1 VAAGA
6 APAAKLSTGGH
17 SMAKLWDKG
26 YAVDQEFEAF
36 TTGDDYLL
44 DRELVEADCAASIA
58 HARMLAK
65 IGVLTADE
73 ADKLAAELAAIAAD
87 RRSGKFTVEPAD
99 EDCHTAIENRLVAR
113 LGDLGKKIH
122 TCRSRNDQ
130 VIAATRVYA
139 RERLLGLADDTL
151 ALCATLRAFAEK
163 HEGVPMI
170 GRTHT
175 QVAMPSSVGLW
186 AGAWL
191 ESLLDDLRL
200 VQGAYELNDQ
210 CPLGSAASYGVP
222 MPIDRQL
229 TSDLLGFA
237 KVQNNVLYAN
247 NSRGKIESVILG
259 ACVQIA
265 IDLSRV
271 AQDLINFSLPE
282 FGYFLIP
289 KELCTGSSIMPQ
301 KRNPCGLELVRAK
314 TSTILACHSQILSIL
329 KGLPSGYNRDFQETK
344 RPFLQGL
351 GLTTACVRVMDVT
364 FQKLEV
370 CEERLVAAFKAAPEV
385 FATDEALRL
394 VVEGV
399 PFRDAY
405 RQVAASLDKLG
416 AADPRASIA
425 QRKHVGGPANLRLDI
440 ADADIQR
447 VKEFVAERR
456 DRLRRALDALT
467 GS

>member
-1 VAAGA
+1 
-6 APAAKLSTGGH
+6 
-17 SMAKLWDKG
+17 MAKLWDKG
-26 YAVDQEFEAF
+26 YAVDKEVEAF

-44 DRELVEADCAASIA
+44 DRELVEADCVASAA

-65 IGVLTADE
+65 IGILTRDE
-73 ADKLAAELAAIAAD
+73 ADKLAAELGTIAGES
-87 RRSGKFTVEPAD
+87 RSGAFTVQPAD

-122 TCRSRNDQ
+122 TARSRNDQ

-139 RERLLGLADDTL
+139 REKLLELFGDTL
-151 ALCATLRAFAEK
+151 NLCATLRAFA
-163 HEGVPMI
+163 HEHQGVPMI
-170 GRTHT
+170 GRTHM

-200 VQGAYELNDQ
+200 LVAAYEMNDQ

-222 MPIDRQL
+222 LAIDRQY
-229 TSDLLGFA
+229 TSELLGFA
-237 KVQNNVLYAN
+237 KLQNNVLYAN

-259 ACVQIA
+259 ACAQIA
-265 IDLSRV
+265 IDLSRS

-282 FGYFLIP
+282 FGYFVIP

-301 KRNPCGLELVRAK
+301 KRNPCGMELIRAR
-314 TSTILACHSQILSIL
+314 TSTILACYNQILNIL

-344 RPFLQGL
+344 RPFIEGL
-351 GLTTACVRVMDVT
+351 RLTGACVRVMDIT
-364 FQKLEV
+364 FTRLEV
-370 CEERLVAAFKAAPEV
+370 REERLVAAFQAAPDV

-405 RQVAASLDKLG
+405 RQVAASLMG
-416 AADPRASIA
+416 AGLETPPKQATDPRASIA
-425 QRKHVGGPANLRLDI
+425 QRTHAGAPGNLRLDL
-440 ADADIQR
+440 ADEAIHHF
-447 VKEFVAERR
+447 KGFMEERQH
-456 DRLRRALDALT
+456 RLRRVGDVVLGREKT
-467 GS
+467 G

>member
-1 VAAGA
+1 
-6 APAAKLSTGGH
+6 
-17 SMAKLWDKG
+17 MAKLWDKG
-26 YAVDQEFEAF
+26 YEVDQEVEAF

-44 DRELVEADCAASIA
+44 DRELVEADCIASIA
-58 HARMLAK
+58 HARMLAR
-65 IGVLTADE
+65 IGVLTHDEAGQLADE
-73 ADKLAAELAAIAAD
+73 LRLIASAS
-87 RRSGKFTVEPAD
+87 RAGSFTVQPAD
-99 EDCHTAIENRLVAR
+99 EDCHTAIENRLVER

-122 TCRSRNDQ
+122 TARSRNDQ

-139 RERLLGLADDTL
+139 REKLLDLFGDALN
-151 ALCATLRAFAEK
+151 LCATLRAFAEQHK
-163 HEGVPMI
+163 GVPMI

-191 ESLLDDLRL
+191 ESLIDDLRL
-200 VQGAYELNDQ
+200 LQTAYELNDQ

-222 MPIDRQL
+222 LAIDREY
-229 TSDLLGFA
+229 TSQILGFA
-237 KVQNNVLYAN
+237 KLQNNVLYAN

-259 ACVQIA
+259 ACAQIA

-282 FGYFLIP
+282 FGYFVIP

-301 KRNPCGLELVRAK
+301 KRNPCGMELIRAR
-314 TSTILACHSQILSIL
+314 TSTILACYNQILNIL

-344 RPFLQGL
+344 RPFIEGMR
-351 GLTTACVRVMDVT
+351 LTGACVRVMDIT
-364 FQKLEV
+364 FSKLEV
-370 CEERLVAAFKAAPEV
+370 CEERIVAAFKAAPEV

-405 RQVAASLDKLG
+405 RQVAASLDQLQ
-416 AADPRASIA
+416 ASDPAASIA
-425 QRKHVGGPANLRLDI
+425 QRKHAGGPANLRLDL
-440 ADADIQR
+440 ADQDLKR
-447 VKEFVAERR
+447 MKEFADERR
-456 DRLRRALDALT
+456 DRLRRTIDALLS
-467 GS
+467 GA

>member
-1 VAAGA
+1 
-6 APAAKLSTGGH
+6 
-17 SMAKLWDKG
+17 MAKLWDKG
-26 YAVDQEFEAF
+26 YAVDKEVEAF

-44 DRELVEADCAASIA
+44 DRELVEADCVASAA

-65 IGVLTADE
+65 IGILTSDE
-73 ADKLAAELAAIAAD
+73 ADKLAAELRAIAAD
-87 RRSGKFTVEPAD
+87 SRSGAFTVQPAD

-122 TCRSRNDQ
+122 TARSRNDQ

-139 RERLLGLADDTL
+139 REKLLDLFGDTL
-151 ALCATLRAFAEK
+151 NLCATLRAFAEQ
-163 HEGVPMI
+163 HQGVPMI

-200 VQGAYELNDQ
+200 LQAAYEMNDQ

-222 MPIDRQL
+222 LAIDRQY
-229 TSDLLGFA
+229 TSDLLGLREA
-237 KVQNNVLYAN
+237 PEQRAL
-247 NSRGKIESVILG
+247 REQQPGE
-259 ACVQIA
+259 
-265 IDLSRV
+265 DRV
-271 AQDLINFSLPE
+271 GHPRRLRPDRHRPEPLRQDLINFSLPE
-282 FGYFLIP
+282 FGYFVIP

-301 KRNPCGLELVRAK
+301 KRNPCGMELIRAR
-314 TSTILACHSQILSIL
+314 TSTILACYNQILNIL

-344 RPFLQGL
+344 RPFIEGL
-351 GLTTACVRVMDVT
+351 RLTGACVRVMDIT
-364 FQKLEV
+364 FTKLEV
-370 CEERLVAAFKAAPEV
+370 RQERLVAAFKAAPEV

-405 RQVAASLDKLG
+405 RQVAASLDSLQ
-416 AADPRASIA
+416 AADPRRASPSA
-425 QRKHVGGPANLRLDI
+425 PTPADRQPAARSGGRGHPPPQGVR
-440 ADADIQR
+440 
-447 VKEFVAERR
+447 
-456 DRLRRALDALT
+456 RRAARPT
-467 GS
+467 QARGRRAVPAKGQ

>member
-1 VAAGA
+1 
-6 APAAKLSTGGH
+6 
-17 SMAKLWDKG
+17 MAKLWDKG
-26 YAVDQEFEAF
+26 YAVDRDLEAF

-44 DRELVEADCAASIA
+44 DRELVEADCAASVA

-65 IGVLTADE
+65 IGVLTPDE

-87 RRSGKFTVEPAD
+87 SRSGAFTVQPAD
-99 EDCHTAIENRLVAR
+99 EDCHTAIENRLVER

-139 RERLLGLADDTL
+139 KGALLELTDAALGLA
-151 ALCATLRAFAEK
+151 ATLRAFAET
-163 HEGVPMI
+163 HQGVPMV

-175 QVAMPSSVGLW
+175 QIAMPSSVGLW

-200 VQGAYELNDQ
+200 VETAYDLTDQ

-222 MPIDRQL
+222 LPIDREF
-229 TSDLLGFA
+229 TSELLGFS
-237 KVQNNVLYAN
+237 KLQNNVLYAN
-247 NSRGKIESVILG
+247 NSRGKMESIILG
-259 ACVQIA
+259 ACAQIA
-265 IDLSRV
+265 IDLSRL

-282 FGYFLIP
+282 FGYFVIP
-289 KELCTGSSIMPQ
+289 KELCTGSSLMPQ
-301 KRNPCGLELVRAK
+301 KRNPCGLELIRAK
-314 TSTILACHSQILSIL
+314 TSTILAYYNQILNTL

-344 RPFLQGL
+344 RPFLLGL
-351 GLTTACVRVMDVT
+351 GLTAACVRVMDAT

-370 CEERLVAAFKAAPEV
+370 CEERLLGAFTPEV

-394 VVEGV
+394 VVEEKM

-405 RQVAASLDKLG
+405 RKVGTSLETLQ
-416 AADPRASIA
+416 AMDPRASIA
-425 QRKHVGGPANLRLDI
+425 KRTHAGGPANLRLDL
-440 ADADIQR
+440 ADAAIAR
-447 VKEFVAERR
+447 LKESADERR
-456 DRLRRALDALT
+456 DRLRRALDALL
-467 GS
+467 GSLD

>member
-1 VAAGA
+1 
-6 APAAKLSTGGH
+6 
-17 SMAKLWDKG
+17 MAKLWDKG
-26 YAVDQEFEAF
+26 YAVDRELEAF

-44 DRELVEADCAASIA
+44 DRELVEADCLASTA

-65 IGVLTADE
+65 IGVLTAAE
-73 ADKLAAELAAIAAD
+73 AGQLAAELAAIAAD
-87 RRSGKFTVEPAD
+87 RREGKFTVEAAD

-113 LGDLGKKIH
+113 LGDLGKRIH

-130 VIAATRVYA
+130 VIAALRVYA
-139 RERLLGLADDTL
+139 REKLLGLFDDTL
-151 ALCATLRAFAEK
+151 SLCATLRSFAAK
-163 HEGVPMI
+163 HQGVPMI

-200 VQGAYELNDQ
+200 LGAAYELNDQ

-237 KVQNNVLYAN
+237 KLQNNVLYAN

-265 IDLSRV
+265 IDLSRA

-282 FGYFLIP
+282 FGYFTIP

-314 TSTILACHSQILSIL
+314 TSTLLACYNQILNIL

-344 RPFLQGL
+344 RPFIEGL
-351 GLTTACVRVMDVT
+351 RLTAACVRVMDIT
-364 FQKLEV
+364 FARLEV
-370 CEERLVAAFKAAPEV
+370 NEERCVAAFKAAPEV

-394 VVEGV
+394 AALGV

-405 RQVAASLDKLG
+405 RRVAAMLDQL
-416 AADPRASIA
+416 AASDPRASIA
-425 QRKHVGGPANLRLDI
+425 RRTHAGGPATLRLDL
-440 ADADIQR
+440 ADAGIGHL
-447 VKEFVAERR
+447 KEFVAQRR
-456 DRLRRALDALT
+456 DRLRRALDALV
-467 GS
+467 GI

>member
-1 VAAGA
+1 
-6 APAAKLSTGGH
+6 
-17 SMAKLWDKG
+17 MAKLWDKG
-26 YAVDQEFEAF
+26 YAVDREFEAF

-44 DRELVEADCAASIA
+44 DRELVEADCAASAA

-65 IGVLTADE
+65 IGILTQDE
-73 ADKLAAELAAIAAD
+73 AGKLSAELAAIAAD
-87 RRSGKFTVEPAD
+87 SREGKFTVEPAD

-113 LGDLGKKIH
+113 LGDLGKKVH

-130 VIAATRVYA
+130 VLAALRLYA
-139 RERLLGLADDTL
+139 KAKMHELFDAGLGLA
-151 ALCATLRAFAEK
+151 ATLRAFAEK
-163 HEGVPMI
+163 HKGVPMI

-175 QVAMPSSVGLW
+175 QVGMPSSVGLW

-200 VQGAYELNDQ
+200 LQAAYELNDQ

-222 MPIDRQL
+222 LPIDREY
-229 TSDLLGFA
+229 TSELLGFA
-237 KVQNNVLYAN
+237 SVQNNVLYAN

-259 ACVQIA
+259 ACAQIA

-289 KELCTGSSIMPQ
+289 KELCTGSSLMPQ

-314 TSTILACHSQILSIL
+314 TSTILACYNQILNVL

-344 RPFLQGL
+344 RPFFQGMA
-351 GLTTACVRVMDVT
+351 LTIACVRVIDVT
-364 FQKLEV
+364 FEKLEV

-405 RQVAASLDKLG
+405 RQVATSLDKLE
-416 AADPRASIA
+416 ATDPRASIA
-425 QRKHVGGPANLRLDI
+425 QRKHAGGPANLRLDL
-440 ADADIQR
+440 ADANIER
-447 VKEFVAERR
+447 LKEFVAARR
-456 DRLRRALDALT
+456 DRLRRALDALLPLSLRERV
-467 GS
+467 G

>member
-1 VAAGA
+1 
-6 APAAKLSTGGH
+6 
-17 SMAKLWDKG
+17 MAKLWDKG
-26 YAVDQEFEAF
+26 YAVDKEVEAF

-44 DRELVEADCAASIA
+44 DRELVEADCVASAA
-58 HARMLAK
+58 HACMLAK
-65 IGVLTADE
+65 IGILTRDE
-73 ADKLAAELAAIAAD
+73 AEKLAAELRAIAAD
-87 RRSGKFTVEPAD
+87 SRSGAFTVQPGD

-122 TCRSRNDQ
+122 TARSRNDQ
-130 VIAATRVYA
+130 VIAATRIYA
-139 RERLLGLADDTL
+139 REKLLDLFGDTL
-151 ALCATLRAFAEK
+151 DLCATLRAFAEQ
-163 HEGVPMI
+163 HQGVPMI

-200 VQGAYELNDQ
+200 LQTAYETNDQ

-222 MPIDRQL
+222 LAIDRQC

-237 KVQNNVLYAN
+237 KLQNNVLYAN

-265 IDLSRV
+265 IDLSRC

-282 FGYFLIP
+282 FGYFVIP

-301 KRNPCGLELVRAK
+301 KRNPCGMELIRAR
-314 TSTILACHSQILSIL
+314 TSTILACYNQILNIL

-344 RPFLQGL
+344 RPFMEGL
-351 GLTTACVRVMDVT
+351 RLTSACVRVMHVT
-364 FQKLEV
+364 FTKLEV
-370 CEERLVAAFKAAPEV
+370 REERLVAAFQAAPDV

-394 VVEGV
+394 VVEGM

-405 RQVAASLDKLG
+405 RQVAASLDSLQ

-425 QRKHVGGPANLRLDI
+425 QRTHAGGPANLQLDL
-440 ADADIQR
+440 ADEAIR
-447 VKEFVAERR
+447 HLKEFADQRR
-456 DRLRRALDALT
+456 DRLQQVGDALFGKEKT
-467 GS
+467 GSAEVKL